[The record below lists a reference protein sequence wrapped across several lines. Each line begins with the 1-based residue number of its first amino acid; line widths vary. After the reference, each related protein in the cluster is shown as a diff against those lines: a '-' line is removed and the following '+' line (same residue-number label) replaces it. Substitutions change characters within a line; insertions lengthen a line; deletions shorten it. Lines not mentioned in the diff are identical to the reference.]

1 MRSHQ
6 TIRAESTSPLA
17 RALGVF
23 LGPAAAPVRSEQEV
37 PEFAGVGM
45 SPLFSLSPSS
55 SLIKH
60 LKREG
65 YDHLRYFVALPS
77 QRMPRWL
84 LPVEDG
90 SGMLPGTEI
99 YLPHR
104 WAPRMLKSMVI
115 RMANL
120 GYVSCLWP
128 RVLLASKGP
137 LRLETLVHEV
147 TGEPHP
153 LFALSLG
160 RRAPVR
166 KLTIQVMRPRAANN
180 TNRGQGEKR
189 YDLLGYIKLPL
200 ADVAGERVRH
210 EAATLERLWNFPS
223 LRKHIPRLLYAG
235 DWNDTYVLFQSPL
248 QGDLG
253 PTHLNGM
260 HEKFLHLLWN
270 AYRVERPGKTLI
282 QKVGERW
289 ERIAP
294 LLGGTWE
301 ELGREALLRATRV
314 IGDKVL
320 PFSVMHGDFA
330 PWNTR
335 VRDKELLLFD
345 WESADWEAPTTWDM
359 SHFEVLT
366 SSSLGKNSG
375 HYTVDAESGGTF
387 FMLYLLNSVCQFFEE
402 ENHEAI
408 RFRQRLLTEQF
419 HQS

>member
-137 LRLETLVHEV
+137 LRLETLVREV
-147 TGEPHP
+147 TGVPHP
-153 LFALSLG
+153 IFALSLG
-160 RRAPVR
+160 RRASVR
-166 KLTIQVMRPRAANN
+166 KLTIQVMRPRAGAN
-180 TNRGQGEKR
+180 TNRGHGQAP

-200 ADVAGERVRH
+200 ADVASERVRH

-223 LRKHIPRLLYAG
+223 LRKHVPRLLYAG

-248 QGDLG
+248 QGDIG

-270 AYRVERPGKTLI
+270 AYRIEKPGKTLI
-282 QKVGERW
+282 QKVGARW
-289 ERIAP
+289 GKVAP
-294 LLGGTWE
+294 LLGAKWQ
-301 ELGREALLRATRV
+301 ELGREALVRATRA
-314 IGDKVL
+314 INDKVL
-320 PFSVMHGDFA
+320 PLSVMHGDFA

-335 VRDKELLLFD
+335 VRDKDLLLFD
-345 WESADWEAPTTWDM
+345 WESADWEAPTAWDM

-366 SSSLGKNSG
+366 ASSLGKNSG
-375 HYTVDAESGGTF
+375 HYTFDVESGGTF
-387 FMLYLLNSVCQFFEE
+387 FMLYLLNSVCQLCEE

-408 RFRQRLLTEQF
+408 SYRQRLLTEQL